1 MKLAFEHLT
10 VRIASRTI
18 VADATGLAE
27 PGTITALIGPN
38 GAGKSTLLK
47 ALAGLLPCDGQVAL
61 GSEPRDR
68 IARRDQIAYMPQDTS
83 ASSALSVLE
92 VILLGRYRS
101 LGLTVRQDLVD
112 DAMAILDRFGLC
124 PLHTRTLDTLSGGQR
139 QLVYLAQTLFR
150 DPAALLLDEP
160 IAALDLRHQLVVL
173 ERVSRYSAEHG
184 IAVIMA
190 LHDLSLAAQFASH
203 VICVEDGKIVAG
215 GPPDAVFD
223 ADLLRRVYG
232 VETEIGMTG
241 TGKLR
246 ITALAAVDLPAG

>member
-1 MKLAFEHLT
+1 MRLAFEDLT
-10 VRIASRTI
+10 VRLSARTI
-18 VADATGLAE
+18 VDDATGFAS

-47 ALAGLLPCDGQVAL
+47 ALAGLLPCDGQVTL
-61 GSEPRDR
+61 GSQVCDR
-68 IARRDQIAYMPQDTS
+68 TARRDQIAYMPQDTS

-92 VILLGRYRS
+92 VVLLGRYRS
-101 LGLTVRQDLVD
+101 LGLSVRQDLVT
-112 DAMAILDRFGLC
+112 DAMAILDRFGLAAF
-124 PLHTRTLDTLSGGQR
+124 HGRTLDTLSGGQR
-139 QLVYLAQTLFR
+139 QLVYLAQTMFR

-173 ERVSRYSAEHG
+173 ERVSRYGADHG

-203 VICVEDGKIVAG
+203 VICLEDGHIVAG
-215 GPPDAVFD
+215 GPPDTVFD

-232 VETEIGMTG
+232 VETEIGTTV

-246 ITALAAVDLPAG
+246 ITALAAVDVPAG